1 MTNYLVI
8 ENDTIVNIIVADTL
22 QIAEEVTGKEVAEST
37 SDEIG
42 IGWSRSNGEWAKPEI
57 MPILHKDDIK

>member
-1 MTNYLVI
+1 MANYLVI

-37 SDEIG
+37 SNEIG
-42 IGWSRSNGEWAKPEI
+42 IGWSRLGGEWVKPEI
-57 MPILHKDDIK
+57 TPLLHKDDIK

>member
-22 QIAEEVTGKEVAEST
+22 QIAEEVTGKEVIEST
-37 SDEIG
+37 FDEIG
-42 IGWSRSNGEWAKPEI
+42 IGWFRSNGEWAKPEI
-57 MPILHKDDIK
+57 TPLLHKDDIK